1 MKDMTPPG
9 IQRNSIWLKIVYLD
23 TDPYWTPVSPDPTLD
38 PCQHVSDTGPLST
51 QIRHWALV
59 SQDPTLDPSQ
69 PRSDIGRPP
78 RFDTGP
84 LSAQNRHWTPVSL
97 DPTLVPCQPRID
109 TGPLSA

>member
-38 PCQHVSDTGPLST
+38 PCQHVSDNGPLST

-59 SQDPTLDPSQ
+59 SQDPTLDPCHHVS
-69 PRSDIGRPP
+69 
-78 RFDTGP
+78 DTGP
-84 LSAQNRHWTPVSL
+84 LSF
-97 DPTLVPCQPRID
+97 
-109 TGPLSA
+109 